1 MAIGIVDRLLLLIQQ
16 QLKTNEKTN
25 LASGDAASRSDEEAA
40 TTADGNRD
48 SAENRFEFLNDE
60 GGLKS
65 DPTILSKRTSSRLR
79 TELRAEVFRARLD
92 VASGC
97 WKTGSKKR
105 PFRLAASFVDEA
117 EDEVG
122 VTSRGLANDNP

>member
-1 MAIGIVDRLLLLIQQ
+1 MYLLFIIPLSHQGWI
-16 QLKTNEKTN
+16 QLKPNEKTN
-25 LASGDAASRSDEEAA
+25 LASGDAASRSEEEAA

-48 SAENRFEFLNDE
+48 SAEKRFEFLNDE

-65 DPTILSKRTSSRLR
+65 DPPILSKRTSSRLR
-79 TELRAEVFRARLD
+79 TELLAEVFRARLD

-105 PFRLAASFVDEA
+105 PFRPASFVDEA